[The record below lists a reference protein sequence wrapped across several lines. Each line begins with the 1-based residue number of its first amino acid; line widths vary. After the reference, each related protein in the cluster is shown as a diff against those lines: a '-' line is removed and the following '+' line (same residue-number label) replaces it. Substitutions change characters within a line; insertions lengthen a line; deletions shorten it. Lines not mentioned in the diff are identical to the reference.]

1 MRIVVKDMNYDRD
14 LADLFQQSYG
24 EAVRAARNLSVSIKR
39 TTSLFP
45 LSAAAMAQLDDE
57 ALERLDAFRVRY
69 AQLQDVLAGK
79 VFRALLHLEEESA
92 DSMLDTLNAMEK
104 RGIIDSFDAWKALRD
119 LRNTFMHDYPEQAEL
134 RAEALTR
141 AHARAA
147 ELCGVLLRVRERAM
161 GRIGLPA
168 GDLPEVPRC
177 G

>member
-69 AQLQDVLAGK
+69 AQLQDVLAGQS
-79 VFRALLHLEEESA
+79 HE
-92 DSMLDTLNAMEK
+92 
-104 RGIIDSFDAWKALRD
+104 
-119 LRNTFMHDYPEQAEL
+119 RNGL
-134 RAEALTR
+134 GGLTVLGGLWFI
-141 AHARAA
+141 AAFFAR
-147 ELCGVLLRVRERAM
+147 
-161 GRIGLPA
+161 
-168 GDLPEVPRC
+168 
-177 G
+177 